1 MYVTTYK
8 WRSGGAELDDPLT
21 HWHIPSDPYDDPN
34 VTLKFEIILYKI
46 KFIILLSNRTVTG
59 IV

>member
-1 MYVTTYK
+1 MYVTIYQ

-34 VTLKFEIILYKI
+34 VTLKSEIYKI